1 MMVAALDRV
10 VVVAVQMLA
19 VELRSLVAA
28 GIVVGNDYYKMES
41 GSSSDHHSTDRECK
55 HGKREQCSERPAFS
69 ISRDQRQRDRQKVGT
84 HHFEPGLVRF

>member
-41 GSSSDHHSTDRECK
+41 KG
-55 HGKREQCSERPAFS
+55 
-69 ISRDQRQRDRQKVGT
+69 
-84 HHFEPGLVRF
+84 